1 MSIPIK
7 VWTRHRCYSEHRS
20 AKVFL
25 VCAMRSLTRAEVN
38 GEGEYALI
46 HESRHHYSNQYG
58 QRWTSYYRVRLFES
72 RTELAVAYVEQLRV
86 HAADG
91 PCSGTCWGMPRAVR
105 VELS

>member
-1 MSIPIK
+1 MSIEIK
-7 VWTRHRCYSEHRS
+7 TWSHHRCGSVHRTTK
-20 AKVFL
+20 AFL
-25 VCAMRSLTRAEVN
+25 VCAMRSLTRDEVS

-58 QRWTSYYRVRLFES
+58 QHWTSYYRVRLFQS
-72 RTELAVAYVEQLRV
+72 RTELAAAYAEQDSI
-86 HAADG
+86 HADG